1 MGSILEML
9 KGRGQSADA
18 GSQAGGKRQ
27 ERKKTTKAKP
37 KAKPT
42 KRTEK
47 SKATQQK
54 AKYTPPKPKI
64 KIKPKP
70 KPPIEKPGSEWGKSG
85 EKAWVAAGVKD
96 FVANNRKW
104 GTTGDRDRFGI
115 LNQFGEKSRLQP
127 LQSLPKVFS
136 SGRP

>member
-9 KGRGQSADA
+9 KGRGQSSDA

-70 KPPIEKPGSEWGKSG
+70 PIKEPGSEWGKSG

-104 GTTGDRDRFGI
+104 GATGDKDRFGI

>member
-9 KGRGQSADA
+9 KGRGQSSDA

-27 ERKKTTKAKP
+27 ERKKTKAKP

-47 SKATQQK
+47 SRAKTQQK
-54 AKYTPPKPKI
+54 AKYTPPKPKV
-64 KIKPKP
+64 KKQPDLGR
-70 KPPIEKPGSEWGKSG
+70 PGEEDKAWGKSG

-96 FVANNRKW
+96 FVASNRKW
-104 GTTGDRDRFGI
+104 GVMGDRDRFGI
-115 LNQFGEKSRLQP
+115 LGEFGEKSRLHP